1 MGGMSPVGFLGFAG
15 AAAAIAGVPPHLGP
29 PAHPAAIAAQAQ
41 AQALLKSADLQHRSA
56 AATPEDRKSITIT
69 ELRRSSSPPEKF
81 RTRTPDLESDP
92 KRRKEEK
99 LAHVSIIYISFIF
112 LIYIHISYVRYNYLI
127 YNIRQQ
133 I

>member
-1 MGGMSPVGFLGFAG
+1 MLQQQIQAQQMGGMSPVGFLGFAG

-29 PAHPAAIAAQAQ
+29 PAAHPAAIAAQAQ

-56 AATPEDRKSITIT
+56 AATPEDRKSITIN

-99 LAHVSIIYISFIF
+99 LAHVSKK
-112 LIYIHISYVRYNYLI
+112 N
-127 YNIRQQ
+127 
-133 I
+133 